1 MTQVTRGPPWRLVT
15 AALVLDLPCTAA
27 AMGCRPAGTA
37 RLLYPTS
44 GGNADPCRVG
54 AYSDVHLSIV
64 CYPQAAYM
72 SKLGLSSAKIGAG
85 TVVGII
91 LAAVVIALVA
101 GYGVHRL
108 RMRRVMQNEIRDIM
122 CAQALLPPF

>member
-1 MTQVTRGPPWRLVT
+1 
-15 AALVLDLPCTAA
+15 
-27 AMGCRPAGTA
+27 
-37 RLLYPTS
+37 
-44 GGNADPCRVG
+44 
-54 AYSDVHLSIV
+54 
-64 CYPQAAYM
+64 M